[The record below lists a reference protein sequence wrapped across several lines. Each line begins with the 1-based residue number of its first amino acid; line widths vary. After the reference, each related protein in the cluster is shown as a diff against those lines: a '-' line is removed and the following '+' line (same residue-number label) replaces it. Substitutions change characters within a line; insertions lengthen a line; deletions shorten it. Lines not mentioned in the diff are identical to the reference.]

1 MSKYRSFPIYRTAK
15 TLDLHLGSPKVDQQA
30 DFKVGGTQ
38 IVQGLSN
45 VFIFQHGSCFYR
57 VLRKKPNQNSVIF
70 ENFGTGKFVSLCKK
84 Q

>member
-1 MSKYRSFPIYRTAK
+1 MVKWVTFRNAFFASLKNA
-15 TLDLHLGSPKVDQQA
+15 
-30 DFKVGGTQ
+30 
-38 IVQGLSN
+38 QGETILYHVPGRKGLYSLMAI
-45 VFIFQHGSCFYR
+45 FINYR

>member
-1 MSKYRSFPIYRTAK
+1 MVFAPHQPPLPDDRDLLPTNLLLVSPDPVGIYFIYQD
-15 TLDLHLGSPKVDQQA
+15 DLQ
-30 DFKVGGTQ
+30 FT
-38 IVQGLSN
+38 
-45 VFIFQHGSCFYR
+45 YR